1 MQSGYFPKVL
11 GFLFIAAGI
20 GYLFDATGLL
30 LVSSYTTTPGLI
42 AMVIAA
48 AEIAFPIWL
57 LVKGVNTDR
66 WQIAPWH
73 LKTPKERLKT

>member
-1 MQSGYFPKVL
+1 VL
-11 GFLFIAAGI
+11 GFLFIATGI

-57 LVKGVNTDR
+57 LVKGVNMDR
-66 WQIAPWH
+66 WQSRTFA
-73 LKTPKERLKT
+73 LESA